1 MTATI
6 GRCVAL
12 VALCTALDDAP
23 TSLEL
28 CPVDAFAE
36 SLRLLAPL
44 LPGAADAYGGARNV
58 TAYYAAHHGGTRCA
72 RAPSAQWPPSALP
85 LLVNAGVGGT
95 ATTFVACVAKLLR
108 HRAVHYDPDLFGCSK
123 GLHSGQPLHDCTR
136 RWDRPRPHFATDT
149 PVAAQLYELLR
160 THGRN
165 AVLLTLRDPRQWLPA
180 RLRKHAGERPEE
192 WRVETPCAA
201 AASRALGDA
210 GAALDMLVYQAW
222 AHCVASR
229 QPWAGGDAARPVALL
244 NLFSAAPRDV
254 DATLRG
260 FFLDAG
266 VVDPASLGDGG
277 ACLARA
283 KNDTALFRRLA
294 RTCLAFVKKGGWP
307 KPKDFRC

>member
-12 VALCTALDDAP
+12 LALCAALDDAP

-28 CPVDAFAE
+28 CPVDAFDE
-36 SLRLLAPL
+36 SLRRLAPL

-95 ATTFVACVAKLLR
+95 ATTFVA
-108 HRAVHYDPDLFGCSK
+108 K